1 MNTRCFSI
9 FFSLSNYWQR
19 FLLDSFDFLQNF
31 FKLVEEDVGVIRLEN
46 QSWPYAEWHIATS
59 SGLDAFLE
67 KFEIL
72 F

>member
-46 QSWPYAEWHIATS
+46 QSWPYAE
-59 SGLDAFLE
+59 
-67 KFEIL
+67 
-72 F
+72 